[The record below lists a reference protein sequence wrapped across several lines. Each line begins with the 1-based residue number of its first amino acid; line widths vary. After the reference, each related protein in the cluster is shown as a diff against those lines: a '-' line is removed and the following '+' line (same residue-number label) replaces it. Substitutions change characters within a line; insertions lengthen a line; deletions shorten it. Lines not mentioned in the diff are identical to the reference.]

1 MGEKLLAAVRLHRA
15 CYQEVTGQL
24 NTQMTCAAIRL
35 VAASSQ
41 CACCHRRL
49 PRRPFLFRRR
59 RALFLIGLRERDAS
73 LRPDG
78 PLLLWTVAG
87 RKCLPYWAP
96 EAFQPRL
103 AQAKTVDSLTAVERG
118 GRLLERLTLTLE
130 APDSQP
136 LPTPKEAAG
145 ASRIVGIDL
154 NETNVLGAVGC
165 CQPAPKPGPTR
176 LRASLWLK
184 PGAVDSFDVPA

>member
-1 MGEKLLAAVRLHRA
+1 MRLHRA